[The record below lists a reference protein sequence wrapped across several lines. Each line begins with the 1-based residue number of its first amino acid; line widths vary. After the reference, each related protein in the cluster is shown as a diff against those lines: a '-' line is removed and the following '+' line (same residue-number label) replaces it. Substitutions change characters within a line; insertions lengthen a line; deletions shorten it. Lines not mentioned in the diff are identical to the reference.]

1 MIRASSLVLSF
12 SVVAALSAVALA
24 VHADVAHP
32 RGTSSACPTGDCVA
46 HRIDT
51 QPSCTIEQK
60 APQGA
65 AAGWHLGLAT
75 DTDQKNYGGTVVAYR
90 IRWSNGAFSGW
101 YAKGVNDLDG
111 KVNPGTNTM
120 RRQWSYFA
128 DHEHEVLI
136 CR

>member
-1 MIRASSLVLSF
+1 MIRASSLALSF
-12 SVVAALSAVALA
+12 SVIAALSAVALA

>member
-1 MIRASSLVLSF
+1 MIRASSLALSF